1 MIIFLKKNNGYFA
14 MLLAVTGFGAGPP
27 FVTLALKEF
36 NIIDLLAVR
45 FFIAFLLMLI
55 FCLIM
60 RVDIS
65 IKQVGLKP
73 FLMGLLNPF
82 LVTLSFHVGLLLT
95 SPVNGVAIIS
105 TLPIMQPFVA
115 RIFLNEKIEIKV
127 IIGALITIIG
137 TYLLLSSQSKSGV
150 GNYWGDLII
159 FLGILCAST
168 NEVIGRRF
176 MQTKVNQL
184 SVNTFQYFTGF
195 ILSFLILFIIWPN
208 SSFEHTYHLKFTP
221 SVMAALTLSFITFAA
236 YLFYNYA
243 LRRVPVGRISL
254 MYPLTGPIGATSAW
268 LVIDAEIT
276 FKIFISLA
284 IILFGTI
291 IPYIDK
297 SFKSN

>member
-1 MIIFLKKNNGYFA
+1 MLNFFKKNIGYFA
-14 MLLAVTGFGAGPP
+14 MLLAVIGFGAGPP
-27 FVTLALKEF
+27 FVTLALQEF
-36 NIIDLLAVR
+36 YIIDLLAIR
-45 FFIAFLLMLI
+45 FLIAFLLMII

-82 LVTLSFHVGLLLT
+82 LVTLSFHIGLLLT

-105 TLPIMQPFVA
+105 TLPLMQPFVA
-115 RIFLNEKIEIKV
+115 KIFLKEKIEIKV
-127 IIGALITIIG
+127 IIGAFITLIG
-137 TYLLLSSQSKSGV
+137 TYLLLTSQSKTGV
-150 GNYWGDLII
+150 GNYLGDLII

-195 ILSFLILFIIWPN
+195 VLSFLILFIIWPN
-208 SSFEHTYHLKFTP
+208 SSFEYTYHLKFTP

-236 YLFYNYA
+236 YLFYNFA

-268 LVIDAEIT
+268 IVIDAEIT
-276 FKIFISLA
+276 LKIFMSLG
-284 IILFGTI
+284 IILLGTI
-291 IPYIDK
+291 IPYINK
-297 SFKSN
+297 K

>member
-1 MIIFLKKNNGYFA
+1 MLNFFKKNIGYFA
-14 MLLAVTGFGAGPP
+14 MLLAVIGFGAGPP
-27 FVTLALKEF
+27 FVTLALQEF
-36 NIIDLLAVR
+36 YIIDLLAIR
-45 FFIAFLLMLI
+45 FLIAFLLMII

-82 LVTLSFHVGLLLT
+82 LVTLSFHIGLLLT

-105 TLPIMQPFVA
+105 TLPLIQPFVA
-115 RIFLNEKIEIKV
+115 KIFLKEKIEIKV
-127 IIGALITIIG
+127 IIGAFITLIG
-137 TYLLLSSQSKSGV
+137 TYLLLTSQSKSGV
-150 GNYWGDLII
+150 GNYLGDLII

-195 ILSFLILFIIWPN
+195 VLSFLILFIIWPH
-208 SSFEHTYHLKFTP
+208 SSFEYTYHLKFTP

-236 YLFYNYA
+236 YLFYNFA

-268 LVIDAEIT
+268 IVIDAEIT
-276 FKIFISLA
+276 LKIFMSLG
-284 IILFGTI
+284 IILLGTI

-297 SFKSN
+297 K

>member
-1 MIIFLKKNNGYFA
+1 MLNFFKKNIGYFA
-14 MLLAVTGFGAGPP
+14 MLMAVIGFGAGPP
-27 FVTLALKEF
+27 FVTLALQEF
-36 NIIDLLAVR
+36 YIIDLLAIR
-45 FFIAFLLMLI
+45 FFIAFLLMII

-82 LVTLSFHVGLLLT
+82 LVTLSFHIGLLLT

-105 TLPIMQPFVA
+105 TLPLMQPFVA
-115 RIFLNEKIEIKV
+115 RIFLKEKIEIKV
-127 IIGALITIIG
+127 IIGAFITLIG
-137 TYLLLSSQSKSGV
+137 TYLLLTSQSKSGV
-150 GNYWGDLII
+150 GNYLGDLII

-195 ILSFLILFIIWPN
+195 VLSFLILFIIWPN
-208 SSFEHTYHLKFTP
+208 SSFEYTYHLKFTP

-236 YLFYNYA
+236 YLFYNFA

-268 LVIDAEIT
+268 IVIDAEIT
-276 FKIFISLA
+276 LKIFMSLG
-284 IILFGTI
+284 IILLGTI
-291 IPYIDK
+291 IPYINK
-297 SFKSN
+297 K